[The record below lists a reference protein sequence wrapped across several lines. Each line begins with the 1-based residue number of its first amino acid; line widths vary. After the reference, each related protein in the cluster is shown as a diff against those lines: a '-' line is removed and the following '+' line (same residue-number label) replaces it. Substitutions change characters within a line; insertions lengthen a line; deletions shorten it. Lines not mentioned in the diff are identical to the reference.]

1 MNTLLLT
8 TYSTQVKLNVY
19 VRDSHITCT
28 QGGPSRQDFDS
39 DRDRRM
45 IKSDMRS
52 RDFARGADI
61 GGPPSMGSVN
71 KFGNTFGLS
80 TVFLESLGITG
91 PLVSKVFVANVSV
104 QYKPVL
110 GYIINSWH

>member
-1 MNTLLLT
+1 M
-8 TYSTQVKLNVY
+8 
-19 VRDSHITCT
+19 

-45 IKSDMRS
+45 MKSDMRS
-52 RDFARGADI
+52 RDFGRGGDI

-71 KFGNTFGLS
+71 KFGNTYGLS

-91 PLVSKVFVANVSV
+91 TLVNKVFVANVSHHIPNL
-104 QYKPVL
+104 YL
-110 GYIINSWH
+110 

>member
-1 MNTLLLT
+1 MLNYLLCSFNPSVSKESMPTELCPV
-8 TYSTQVKLNVY
+8 SSLFSPCFSILHQ
-19 VRDSHITCT
+19 

-45 IKSDMRS
+45 MKSDMRG

-71 KFGNTFGLS
+71 KFGNTYGLS

-91 PLVSKVFVANVSV
+91 TLVNKVFVANVSV
-104 QYKPVL
+104 
-110 GYIINSWH
+110 W